1 MAVIATYFA
10 AALAEITG
18 CFAFWAWFRLGNS
31 PLWLFP
37 GMVSLALFAWLLALS
52 PTDQAG
58 RAYAVYGGVYIVSS
72 LLWLWAVEGHR
83 PDQWD
88 LIGAVFCLAGAAI
101 ILWAPRGI

>member
-1 MAVIATYFA
+1 MAAIATYFA

-18 CFAFWAWFRLGNS
+18 CFAFWAWFRLGHS
-31 PLWLFP
+31 PLWLVP
-37 GMVSLALFAWLLALS
+37 GLVSLAAFAWLLTLS
-52 PTDQAG
+52 PADQAG
-58 RAYAVYGGVYIVSS
+58 RAYSVYGSIYIVSS

-88 LIGAVFCLAGAAI
+88 VIGAAVCLAGAAI